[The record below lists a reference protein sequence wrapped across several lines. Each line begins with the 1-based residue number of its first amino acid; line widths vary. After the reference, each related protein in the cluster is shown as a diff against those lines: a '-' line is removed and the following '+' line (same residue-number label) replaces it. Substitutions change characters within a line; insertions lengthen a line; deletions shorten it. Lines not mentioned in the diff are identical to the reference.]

1 MKLKPSKGQLEYLDW
16 EYGMFFHFGIRSF
29 FRGHKDWDGIPMPA
43 EAFDPA
49 ELDCEQW
56 VRTAKEAGATYAIL
70 TAKHHDGF
78 ALWQSEYSNYGVAE
92 SPWKGGK
99 GDVVKEFTD
108 ACRKYGLKV
117 GLYYSPAQWG
127 EFAIK
132 FENERE
138 YDDYFINQ
146 ISELLGNYG
155 RIDYL
160 WFDGCGSE
168 GHTYDHKR
176 IVNEI
181 FRLQPEILTFCD
193 PEWFPCVR
201 WVGNED
207 GYASLDNPLCVSGWD
222 FSELSDDSVA
232 LSQAAFLPS
241 ECDCKLRDTWF
252 YDDNEDSIK
261 SAEELFGMY
270 ESSVGRGSN
279 FLLNVSP
286 DDRGLVPD
294 KDRERVLELGEKIRE
309 SYSEPIDFTDI
320 VKDGEGSF
328 SIANRDFVPGGPSEQ
343 RRAMA
348 RLVNTVV
355 ISEDLTEGQGI
366 KEFKLYA
373 HLPHYNKKRILVFCG
388 NTVGHKLICR
398 FPTVNTAKLTV
409 EITKSD
415 GEYKLKDM
423 KAYLVK

>member
-43 EAFDPA
+43 DAFDPR

-56 VRTAKEAGATYAIL
+56 VRTAKEAGATYAIF

-78 ALWQSEYSNYGVAE
+78 ALWQSKYSNYGVANA
-92 SPWKGGK
+92 PWKDGK
-99 GDVVKEFTD
+99 GDVVREFTD

-155 RIDYL
+155 KIDYL

-207 GYASLDNPLCVSGWD
+207 GYASLENPLSVSKWD
-222 FSELSDDSVA
+222 FSELSAESIA

-252 YDDNEDSIK
+252 YDDNADSIK
-261 SAEELFGMY
+261 SLEELFGMY
-270 ESSVGRGSN
+270 EASVGRGSN

-294 KDRERVLELGEKIRE
+294 KDRERVLELGERIKKN
-309 SYSEPIDFTDI
+309 YSEPIDFSDM
-320 VKDGEGSF
+320 VDNGDNSF
-328 SIANRDFVPGGPSEQ
+328 SIANKDFVPGGPSDQ
-343 RRAMA
+343 RRPMA
-348 RLVNTVV
+348 RLVNTLV

-373 HLPHYNKKRILVFCG
+373 YLPHYNKKRILIFCG
-388 NTVGHKLICR
+388 STVGHKLICR
-398 FPTVNTAKLTV
+398 FPTVNTPKLTV
-409 EITKSD
+409 EVTRSD
-415 GEYKLKDM
+415 GEYRIRDM